1 MGLLDDVL
9 GSAVPGG
16 GLAKPLMIAAT
27 ALLAA
32 RATGGLSGL
41 LGGSGATPP
50 NQPPGMPNQPQI
62 PQPRTGQPQGG
73 FLGGLGS
80 LVERFQQNGHGDVNQ
95 LVGRVR
101 AEPADHA
108 GSAASGARTGCS
120 QQPVSHD
127 RGISARS
134 RLGVVARPPR
144 NSRQADAARPHA
156 RSCRDVALVVSPRP
170 APRPSGR

>member
-50 NQPPGMPNQPQI
+50 NQSPGMPNQPQM
-62 PQPRTGQPQGG
+62 PQPPTGQPQGS
-73 FLGGLGS
+73 FLGGLAG
-80 LVERFQQNGHGDVNQ
+80 LVQQFQQNGHGDVINSWVGSGQNQ
-95 LVGRVR
+95 PITPDQLHQALGPDAVNNLSRMTGVSSQDLVSELSRVLPGIVDKLTPQGRI
-101 AEPADHA
+101 PDHA
-108 GSAASGARTGCS
+108 EM
-120 QQPVSHD
+120 
-127 RGISARS
+127 S
-134 RLGVVARPPR
+134 RW
-144 NSRQADAARPHA
+144 
-156 RSCRDVALVVSPRP
+156 
-170 APRPSGR
+170 